1 MEVTSSSLA
10 FFIIFSA
17 LLLITE
23 RLSIPLV
30 VGTGLCQGL
39 HTLIAINAMAT
50 PPAVSHFVRLDCESD
65 FGLGVGFGVGLGVG
79 LGVGFGSGKSV
90 FSGSSEGIVDVLRE
104 AMNC

>member
-39 HTLIAINAMAT
+39 HTLITINAMAT
-50 PPAVSHFVRLDCESD
+50 PPAVSHFVRLDCEFD
-65 FGLGVGFGVGLGVG
+65 FGLGVGFGVG